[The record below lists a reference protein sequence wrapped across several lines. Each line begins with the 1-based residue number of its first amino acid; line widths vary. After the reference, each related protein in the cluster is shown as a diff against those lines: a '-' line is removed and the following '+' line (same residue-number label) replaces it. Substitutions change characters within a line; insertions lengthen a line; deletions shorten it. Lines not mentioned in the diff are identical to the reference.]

1 MVSMLAW
8 IPVSSRSVMD
18 GNCRLLDSDG
28 IGVGAGGQGDRF
40 PHFQDWGIIAPLS
53 AVI

>member
-8 IPVSSRSVMD
+8 IPVSGRSVMD

-28 IGVGAGGQGDRF
+28 IGVGAGGDR
-40 PHFQDWGIIAPLS
+40 GIGSPTFRTGG
-53 AVI
+53 